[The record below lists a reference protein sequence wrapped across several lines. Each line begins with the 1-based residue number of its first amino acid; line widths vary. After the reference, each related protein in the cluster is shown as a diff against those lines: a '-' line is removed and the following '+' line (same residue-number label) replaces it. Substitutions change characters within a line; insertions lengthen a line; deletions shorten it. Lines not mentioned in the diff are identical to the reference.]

1 MNAPSFSP
9 GRRGVVAVTS
19 HLGRLLV
26 IRRSSSVVAPRAICF
41 PGGGIESG
49 ESEREALEREI
60 REELGASIEPVRM
73 VWRSV
78 TAWEVDLAWWQA
90 RLDMTFPLIP
100 NPAEVESVH
109 WLTPDELLELPDLL
123 TSNREFLRALGRGEI
138 VLE

>member
-1 MNAPSFSP
+1 MTAPLANP
-9 GRRGVVAVTS
+9 GRRGVVAVVF

-26 IRRSSSVVAPRAICF
+26 IRRSSSVVAPGAICF

-60 REELGASIEPVRM
+60 REELGASIEPVRAI
-73 VWRSV
+73 WRSV
-78 TAWEVDLAWWQA
+78 TAWEVDLAWWHA
-90 RLDMTFPLIP
+90 RLDMALPLFPD
-100 NPAEVESVH
+100 PAEVESVH

-123 TSNREFLRALGRGEI
+123 ASNREFLHAFRRGEI